1 MRPASV
7 FTRLTSVNFTHQWG
21 SPLVHNIKHPLT
33 FIAQLALTIRGLDT
47 KLCCCYSFSSFSSEN
62 LLKRILKCSLLASS
76 HEMDELL
83 STRSLMVNKKIWQC
97 VQLTHWAAMRL
108 CAPYFFSL
116 VSCHTILLVNG
127 EARSLMG

>member
-1 MRPASV
+1 MGSLYQQVTFNNCIREQLMVVNFRNVDSCRSKKINPLSRNVPPSV

-83 STRSLMVNKKIWQC
+83 ST
-97 VQLTHWAAMRL
+97 H
-108 CAPYFFSL
+108 
-116 VSCHTILLVNG
+116 
-127 EARSLMG
+127 SLMG